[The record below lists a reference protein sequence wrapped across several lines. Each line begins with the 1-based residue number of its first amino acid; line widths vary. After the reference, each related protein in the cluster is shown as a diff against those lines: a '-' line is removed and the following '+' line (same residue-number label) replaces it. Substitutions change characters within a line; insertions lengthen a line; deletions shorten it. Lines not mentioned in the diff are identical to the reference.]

1 MEFVPYS
8 EEEHKKQFYELNF
21 EYASWVAERYFQVY
35 NIDLESVH
43 GKSDRDYVKDFL
55 QDFTRVS
62 PLNGIIY
69 VIVNEENVVGMGALV
84 KQREGIGEIKRMYIQ
99 PAYRGRDLGKKML
112 NKLIKKGRELGFSK
126 LRLETADIFET
137 AMHLYHSMGFKD
149 IDEYP
154 GGEVSHSLGNTVRYM
169 ELDL

>member
-8 EEEHKKQFYELNF
+8 EEEHKKQFYDLNF
-21 EYASWVAERYFQVY
+21 EYVSWVAERYYQVY
-35 NIDLESVH
+35 KIDLESVH
-43 GKSDRDYVKDFL
+43 GKSDRDYVRDFL

-62 PLNGIIY
+62 PLDGIIY
-69 VIVNEENVVGMGALV
+69 VIVNEENVVGMGALM
-84 KQREGIGEIKRMYIQ
+84 KQCEGIGEIKRMYIQ

-112 NKLIKKGRELGFSK
+112 SKLIKKGRELGFSK

-137 AMHLYHSMGFKD
+137 AVHLYHSMGFKD

>member
-8 EEEHKKQFYELNF
+8 EEAHKKQFYELNF
-21 EYASWVAERYFQVY
+21 EYASWVAERYYQVH

-43 GKSDRDYVKDFL
+43 GKSNRDYVRDFL

-62 PLNGIIY
+62 SRNGIIY
-69 VIVNEENVVGMGALV
+69 IIMNEGNVVGMGALI
-84 KQREGIGEIKRMYIQ
+84 KQHEGIGEIKRMYIQ
-99 PAYRGRDLGKKML
+99 PAYRGRNLGKKMIS
-112 NKLIKKGRELGFSK
+112 KLIETGRELGFSK

-137 AMHLYHSMGFKD
+137 AVHLYHSVGFKD
-149 IDEYP
+149 IDEYL
-154 GGEVSHSLGNTVRYM
+154 GGEVSHSLGNTVKYM